1 MPPTEFLIALA
12 IGYALGSIP
21 FGLIVSALL
30 GKGDLR
36 QVGSGNIGATN
47 AVRAGGKG
55 MGALVLLLD
64 IAKGAVP
71 VLIAKSQFAPG
82 AEIYAAFGA
91 FIGHCYP
98 IWLKL
103 KGGKGVATLLGLLL
117 GLNPQIALMYAV
129 VWLAMFVLTRISSV
143 AGMTAALSA
152 PLGAWLSGSADYL
165 PLLLGLAVLVI
176 YKHRTNIARLARGE
190 EPRSGSGP
198 KEKSSGYE
206 RRSS

>member
-1 MPPTEFLIALA
+1 MPSTDFLIALA
-12 IGYALGSIP
+12 IGYGFGSIP
-21 FGLIVSALL
+21 FGLLVSALL

-36 QVGSGNIGATN
+36 KMGSGNIGATN

-71 VLIAKSQFAPG
+71 ILIAKSQFAAG

-98 IWLKL
+98 VWLKFR
-103 KGGKGVATLLGLLL
+103 GGKGVATLLGIL
-117 GLNPQIALMYAV
+117 IALLPIAAV
-129 VWLAMFVLTRISSV
+129 VYAAVWLVLYYGARISSV
-143 AGMTAALSA
+143 GGMGAAISA
-152 PLGAWLSGSADYL
+152 PITAWAVAPQYL

-176 YKHRTNIARLARGE
+176 YLHRANIRRLLRGE
-190 EPRSGSGP
+190 EPSSRRRP

-206 RRSS
+206 RRSG